1 MVTLGIKVR
10 CRRTRDDEM
19 AYLTLLV
26 GSAGLRKEE
35 NLAITPADVQI
46 LKMPTSQGVKK
57 YVLLNVHAAY
67 TDEDGLKVTKTEES
81 NRHALVLPEFTERF
95 LSALEATK
103 PQSSKLRDAGSS
115 GTKQAGTSPEK
126 PNIGSKPSWEVEK
139 MPRQ

>member
-1 MVTLGIKVR
+1 
-10 CRRTRDDEM
+10 M

-67 TDEDGLKVTKTEES
+67 TDEDDLRSPKQKSLIGTLWFFQSLRKGFFQSRGHEAL
-81 NRHALVLPEFTERF
+81 NRA
-95 LSALEATK
+95 S
-103 PQSSKLRDAGSS
+103 
-115 GTKQAGTSPEK
+115 
-126 PNIGSKPSWEVEK
+126 
-139 MPRQ
+139 